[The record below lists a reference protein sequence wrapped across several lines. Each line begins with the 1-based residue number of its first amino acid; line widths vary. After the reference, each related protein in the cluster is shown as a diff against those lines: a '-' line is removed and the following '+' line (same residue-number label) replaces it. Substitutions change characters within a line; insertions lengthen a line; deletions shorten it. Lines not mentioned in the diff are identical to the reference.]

1 LPDAPAA
8 RPADFPERTEVA
20 VIGAGIAGCATAYFL
35 AKAGVPVVVL
45 EKGRI
50 AGEQS
55 SRNWGWV
62 RKQGRDPR
70 ELPAIIESLKIW
82 PTLEAE
88 LQADIGWKQAG
99 VTYVGTTEAHMARFE
114 KWLGFAKPYQLDSRM
129 LSPKET
135 DDLLGTS
142 GERYLG
148 ALHTPSDGR
157 AEPAKTVPAMA
168 RAVERLGGRI
178 IETCA
183 VRTLDIEAGRVTG
196 VMTEHGRIAASSVLC
211 AAGAWSSLFN
221 RNLGITLPQLR
232 VRSSVLRTVPAPL
245 ITESA
250 AWVDAFAF
258 RRRQDGG
265 YTVAGHGG
273 SSFEIVP
280 DAFRFFR
287 PFFRALMM
295 SRKDLRLRFSSE
307 FFRQLAVAKRWG
319 PDDVTP
325 FELTRVLD
333 PAPDNTALAR
343 ALAAARAAI
352 PGFAGLEIAE
362 SWAGM
367 IDVTPDIV
375 PVLSAVERPK
385 GYYIAT
391 GFSGHGFGLGPG
403 AGLLMSELITR
414 GEARVDLS
422 DFRLGRF
429 FDGTR
434 MTPYAPI

>member
-1 LPDAPAA
+1 MSATQPT
-8 RPADFPERTEVA
+8 RPADFPARTEVA
-20 VIGAGIAGCATAYFL
+20 IIGAGIAGCTTAYFL

-70 ELPAIIESLKIW
+70 ELPAIIESLNIW
-82 PTLEAE
+82 PDLEADLE
-88 LQADIGWKQAG
+88 ADIGWKRAG
-99 VTYVGTTEAHMARFE
+99 VTYVATNEAQMARFE
-114 KWLGFAKPYQLDSRM
+114 EWLGFAKPYQLDSRL

-157 AEPAKTVPAMA
+157 AEPAKVVPAIA
-168 RAVERLGGRI
+168 RAIERLGGRV
-178 IETCA
+178 IEGCA
-183 VRTLDIEAGRVTG
+183 VRTLDVAAGRVAG
-196 VMTEHGRIAASSVLC
+196 IVTEHGRIACSSVLC

-232 VRSSVLRTVPAPL
+232 VRSSVMRSKPAPL
-245 ITESA
+245 VTESA
-250 AWVDAFAF
+250 TWCGDFAF

-265 YTVAGHGG
+265 YTIAGDGG
-273 SSFEIVP
+273 ATFEIVP

-287 PFFRALMM
+287 PFFNALKM
-295 SRKDLRLRFSSE
+295 SRKDLRIRLTGE
-307 FFRQLAVAKRWG
+307 FFRQLRTPKHWG

-325 FELTRVLD
+325 FERTRVLD
-333 PAPDNTALAR
+333 PAPDATALAK
-343 ALAAARAAI
+343 ALAAARATL
-352 PGFAGLEIAE
+352 PGCADLQMEE

-367 IDVTPDIV
+367 IDVTPDVI
-375 PVLSAVERPK
+375 PVLCAVERPE

-403 AGLLMSELITR
+403 AGLLMSELIMN
-414 GEARVDLS
+414 GAARVDLS
-422 DFRLGRF
+422 DFRLARF
-429 FDGTR
+429 FDGTK